1 MPNSLQYIP
10 FYNTPVG
17 VYILFFS
24 SFANNAQGINTPACM
39 QAVWSRVQIWKMSFS
54 KSQAGDLTT
63 RPFFFNS
70 PIYQTDLHLAA
81 YLICAVM
88 LTDSSWT
95 SGLPAGFLCGL
106 AISTCSNT
114 NRTILHSAKCITE
127 SSTPRRNE
135 GTEHLDETSVPH
147 ASSLYFKSSCSLIC
161 DTSFPN
167 KKARITQMTKAFGIW
182 TPPSHNLMKFPMT
195 SMAESN
201 GNTKISCWDFII
213 ACMCVTIFKVSSI
226 SGSFSTI
233 TWDLLILHSFRLSL
247 QILLS
252 PSSLMGRSSALE
264 AVDILLS
271 KRGSRIDLQPTPE
284 ERKTTKS

>member
-24 SFANNAQGINTPACM
+24 SFANNAQGINTPAHM

-70 PIYQTDLHLAA
+70 PVYQTDLHLAA

-95 SGLPAGFLCGL
+95 SGLPAAFLCGL

-127 SSTPRRNE
+127 SSTSRRNE
-135 GTEHLDETSVPH
+135 GTEHLDDHQCLVLPVCTLSQAAVWSVTQV
-147 ASSLYFKSSCSLIC
+147 FQI
-161 DTSFPN
+161 
-167 KKARITQMTKAFGIW
+167 KKQELLRWPRLLVFEPL
-182 TPPSHNLMKFPMT
+182 PP
-195 SMAESN
+195 
-201 GNTKISCWDFII
+201 
-213 ACMCVTIFKVSSI
+213 TI
-226 SGSFSTI
+226 
-233 TWDLLILHSFRLSL
+233 
-247 QILLS
+247 
-252 PSSLMGRSSALE
+252 
-264 AVDILLS
+264 
-271 KRGSRIDLQPTPE
+271 
-284 ERKTTKS
+284 